1 MFLTTEK
8 FKMHIAHSEV
18 SDYYLQLNHVV
29 SRCTNITKST
39 STLTQQNVD
48 TGSVATTAANWSPA
62 GFKGSTRQTA
72 CVRAALFGS
81 LRLEWVLIQVSQSV
95 VTTSVCSDDLSQEWP
110 DDCRDRVNWQLQAA
124 NEIPVNIFK
133 RDEWFIKIK
142 IVKR

>member
-29 SRCTNITKST
+29 SRYTNITKST

-72 CVRAALFGS
+72 CVRAALLGYS
-81 LRLEWVLIQVSQSV
+81 PVGVGIDSSI
-95 VTTSVCSDDLSQEWP
+95 SVCSDDLS
-110 DDCRDRVNWQLQAA
+110 L
-124 NEIPVNIFK
+124 
-133 RDEWFIKIK
+133 
-142 IVKR
+142 